1 MTPSALFDERSK
13 EAVEWLGKEF
23 SGIRTGR
30 ATPALV
36 DSIQVESYGARVPLN
51 QVSSISVEDARTL
64 RIAPWD
70 AGLVKVIEKALTDAN
85 LGVSVASDDR
95 GVRVGFPELTGERR
109 ASLIKLARAK
119 LEEARVSVRQ
129 ARDEAMKELDRK
141 EKAGELGSDET
152 FRAKE
157 ELQKHVDAV
166 GAQCNEML
174 AKKERE
180 INQ

>member
-1 MTPSALFDERSK
+1 MASTLSFDARAQ

-36 DSIQVESYGARVPLN
+36 DGIQVESYGARVPLN
-51 QVSSISVEDARTL
+51 QVSSIGVEDARTL

-85 LGVSVASDDR
+85 LGVSVSSDDK

-119 LEEARVSVRQ
+119 LEDARVSVRK
-129 ARDEAMKELDRK
+129 ARDDAMKELDQK
-141 EKAGELGSDET
+141 EKQSELGADEV

-157 ELQKHVDAV
+157 ELQKRVDAV
-166 GAQCNEML
+166 GAQLNDML
-174 AKKERE
+174 AKKEHE